1 MDTKNP
7 NRCYSVFLGFGRH
20 SFEGFHAEDGSGYRW
35 LADAIIK
42 VDKLN
47 PIVAA
52 RMADPFT
59 QWAAYDGKRQGLMKA
74 ELRRILDSG
83 KLSPNTF
90 EIVSKSLK

>member
-1 MDTKNP
+1 MTP
-7 NRCYSVFLGFGRH
+7 SRYYSVYLGFGRN
-20 SFEGFHAEDGSGYRW
+20 SFEGLHAEDGSGYRW
-35 LADAIIK
+35 LADAIIR

-52 RMADPFT
+52 RLADPFT
-59 QWAAYDGKRQGLMKA
+59 QWAAFDGKRQGLMKA
-74 ELRRILDSG
+74 ELKRVLESG